1 MRSTYFQYLVEINKK
16 GLQNQNIFP
25 IVVREFPLIDIP
37 IAEQQRIVD
46 EIQAEI
52 DKQNEI
58 KNQISTLRMEIDKI
72 VESAAGLNS

>member
-1 MRSTYFQYLVEINKK
+1 MEWS
-16 GLQNQNIFP
+16 NIFP

-37 IAEQQRIVD
+37 IVEQQRIVD

-58 KNQISTLRMEIDKI
+58 KNQIVILRTEIDKI